1 MKNYCYKVKHKFL
14 KVRPDGSRD
23 IENYFHK
30 YISHDSQTGFNE
42 EIYAIAYRLRP
53 ESAIVRGF
61 VSLCNDPKWQK
72 AAKIEENID
81 EFAKQG
87 LCFSEVVDAD
97 GSGRTFVLQEDE
109 DSLKDFEMVR
119 LCVDLIDE
127 ETFGYLFILLSDGHT
142 LYYNAKVIEE
152 HMPEIIKGLIEDD
165 VIYKKAIEKKA
176 KHPRNAGQNN
186 VNNVSGDVGHE
197 A

>member
-14 KVRPDGSRD
+14 KVRDDGSRD

-30 YISHDSQTGFNE
+30 YISHDQQTGFNE

-53 ESAIVRGF
+53 ESSIVRGF
-61 VSLCNDPKWQK
+61 VALCNDPKWQK
-72 AAKIEENID
+72 AAKIEENVD

-87 LCFSEVVDAD
+87 LCFTEILDAD
-97 GSGRTFVLQEDE
+97 GGKTFILQEDE
-109 DSLKDFEMVR
+109 ESLKDFEMVR
-119 LCVDLIDE
+119 LCVDLIDD

-142 LYYNAKVIEE
+142 LYYNAKVLEE
-152 HMPEIIKGLIEDD
+152 HMPEIIKGLIDDD
-165 VIYKKAIEKKA
+165 VIYKKAIEKKDSKKRKA
-176 KHPRNAGQNN
+176 EKI
-186 VNNVSGDVGHE
+186 GHE